1 MEKNKVLDLTRLSHS
16 ELKDYGNKFFAASDC
31 RRAVECYSHAI
42 KKNGSVSTYYSNRAL
57 CYVQL
62 KQYDKAFADCRRALE
77 LDPSNLKAFFFAGQC
92 HLALGQYDEA
102 VAKLTTAHNL
112 ALESHRNFGD
122 DITSVIRVAK
132 WKRFEQLNE
141 KRRQQEIELQ
151 TYLTR
156 LILEDAE
163 KRRNRLLNK
172 PSAIDCGGCSYG
184 RKFSNDETLKKSK
197 EAEGGET
204 TGDDVTAPGDNKTD
218 EDGQVSRTAP
228 ESESVA
234 QNTQVDASVSIIH
247 LDNLDVAA
255 ACSQI
260 DAEAALRIREV
271 DEMFTQLD
279 ERRKKREVPD
289 YLCGQISFELMLDP
303 VITPSGITYDRRS
316 IRAHL
321 QQVGHFD
328 PITRQPL
335 TYDQLIPNLAMKEVV
350 SKFLEENPW
359 AEGY

>member
-31 RRAVECYSHAI
+31 WRAVECYSHAI

-102 VAKLTTAHNL
+102 ITKLTTAHNL

-163 KRRNRLLNK
+163 KRRNMLLTK
-172 PSAIDCGGCSYG
+172 PSSTVCDGCRCG
-184 RKFSNDETLKKSK
+184 RKFSNDETPKKQK
-197 EAEGGET
+197 AVEEQKIQ
-204 TGDDVTAPGDNKTD
+204 DDMMAPGDAKTD
-218 EDGQVSRTAP
+218 EDAQESRTAV
-228 ESESVA
+228 SNDSVTS
-234 QNTQVDASVSIIH
+234 NTQVDASVSIIH
-247 LDNLDVAA
+247 LDNVDVAA
-255 ACSQI
+255 TCSQI

-359 AEGY
+359 AECY